1 MSKLWAERWTAIGM
15 IVLAGF
21 FVQQST
27 GLPSTS
33 GAFPKFTEFLIIAL
47 ALVMIVRTFIAR
59 DDKFSDQVHFDFS
72 YVGMKPTLVMIV
84 SIFYIYAV
92 FQVGFYAA
100 SIVFYFLVT
109 FMTGIRNYK
118 VMGAVAVCLFPLM
131 YVFFNIALGADLP
144 KGFLI

>member
-1 MSKLWAERWTAIGM
+1 MTKLWAERLTAFGM
-15 IVLAGF
+15 IAVAAF
-21 FVQQST
+21 FIFEST
-27 GLPSTS
+27 GLPSSS
-33 GAFPKFTEFLIIAL
+33 GAFPKFTEYLIIGL
-47 ALVMIVRTFIAR
+47 ALIMILRTFIAK
-59 DDKFSDQVHFDFS
+59 DDKFSDQVPFDFS

-84 SIFYIYAV
+84 SVFYIYAV